1 MLNILETHG
10 GICDSQALRDT
21 IIYAASAY
29 NSGLEDVVQFLGE
42 VILRP
47 RITEDEVDT
56 ARQTISF
63 ELETLSMRPEQ
74 DMQLTDMIHA
84 VRLKNYESM
93 HIVYLFIGSVQG

>member
-1 MLNILETHG
+1 MLNRLEAHG

-29 NSGLEDVVQFLGE
+29 NSGLEQVVQFLGE
-42 VILRP
+42 VTLRP
-47 RITEDEVDT
+47 RITDDEVDI
-56 ARQTISF
+56 ARQTIQF

-84 VRLKNYESM
+84 VCIAR
-93 HIVYLFIGSVQG
+93 F